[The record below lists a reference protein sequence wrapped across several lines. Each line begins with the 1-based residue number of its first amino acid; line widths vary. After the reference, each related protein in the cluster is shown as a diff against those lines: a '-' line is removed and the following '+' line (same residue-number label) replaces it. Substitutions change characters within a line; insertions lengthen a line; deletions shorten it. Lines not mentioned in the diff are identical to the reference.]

1 MRTLPKGPR
10 PLLLVVAFLLAAG
23 PAAPARPRP
32 VEDSTEA
39 RALKAG
45 EEARGPWW
53 MRQTALLQNGK
64 LATLKTRRW
73 WKKAA
78 ALKPGESVM
87 LDVGGEAKDRMLV
100 RRDTVMLAGNRPAE
114 ALVWIIDDDADG
126 SVLQAGGDRDS
137 DCYVI
142 DYDADGLVD
151 RMVDYIDDNGDGQAD
166 EMDLRIFDTGMLS
179 CALMGRVVSGQG
191 VLWDLKAVDEAAFTF
206 RTCDAS
212 GDKIFTSYKFNPE
225 LGTWSPLGEYPLA
238 FSSGGEK
245 GLRASVRVGAV
256 PEGWDPVKDPDFP
269 VSALFRPWE
278 SGMGVPSAADVRAS
292 YAIEPASGKGSA
304 EFGWGLNLSGL
315 VPLPIAEPAAFNANR
330 RPPQAMAVLDTAAAA
345 ALAAAFE
352 ARETGFSWIEGGE
365 APAPGEAAAGT
376 DPGALGIAWI
386 WERRPMAD
394 SGGPAQKWNVRREWS
409 GKPSA
414 KRELYYSGID
424 RRIHLL
430 GAEEGWLAIGNFAG
444 LGIVGEIRMF
454 DTNGNGIFDRWELT
468 LANST
473 RPIRV
478 TQVEDEKSRPVDA
491 DPAAVAEFYAKEVLP
506 QARTVNDKVI
516 AAVNA
521 VHPYEPPPGLRAAL
535 ASGPENQRRYAQDI
549 VRELAY
555 LALRDYFAA
564 LANQV
569 LLVDPGERDEGGS
582 WGELA
587 NAARTRKGEPALR
600 TESSKAWKIVRLLAD
615 LDSAYGRGD
624 YDRVVAVIAE
634 LGKAGTGA

>member
-1 MRTLPKGPR
+1 MRRTTNGR
-10 PLLLVVAFLLAAG
+10 AALLLFLLGAFLLAAG
-23 PAAPARPRP
+23 LAAWAHPRP
-32 VEDSTEA
+32 DEDTTETK
-39 RALKAG
+39 ALKAG

-53 MRQTALLQNGK
+53 MRQTALLRNGK

-78 ALKPGESVM
+78 ALKPGESLI

-100 RRDTVMLAGNRPAE
+100 RRDAVTLAGNRAAE
-114 ALVWIIDDDADG
+114 ALIWVIDDDADG

-137 DCYVI
+137 DCYVV

-151 RMVDYIDDNGDGQAD
+151 RMVDYIDDNGDGLAD
-166 EMDLRIFDTGMLS
+166 EMDLRIFDLGILS
-179 CALMGRVVSGQG
+179 YALLGRVVSGQG
-191 VLWDLKAVDEAAFTF
+191 VLWDLRGFDEAAFTF
-206 RTCDAS
+206 RTCDPS
-212 GDKIFTSYKFNPE
+212 GDKIFTSYKFDPE

-245 GLRASVRVGAV
+245 GLRASVRIGVV

-269 VSALFRPWE
+269 VSALFHPWE
-278 SGMGVPSAADVRAS
+278 AGMGAPSVADIRLS
-292 YAIEPASGKGSA
+292 YALLPASGKGSQA
-304 EFGWGLNLSGL
+304 FGWGLNLGGL
-315 VPLPIAEPAAFNANR
+315 APLPLAEPAGFNANR
-330 RPPQAMAVLDTAAAA
+330 RPPQAMAAPEPGATA
-345 ALAAAFE
+345 ALAAAFQ
-352 ARETGFSWIEGGE
+352 ARETGFSWIEGNE
-365 APAPGEAAAGT
+365 TPAPGGAA
-376 DPGALGIAWI
+376 PGALGIAWI

-394 SGGPAQKWNVRREWS
+394 SGGPAQKWNVRREWC

-444 LGIVGEIRMF
+444 LGIVGEVRMF

-473 RPIRV
+473 RPVRV

-491 DPAAVAEFYAKEVLP
+491 DPAAVAEFYAKEILP
-506 QARTVNDKVI
+506 QARAENDKVI

-521 VHPYEPPPGLRAAL
+521 VHPYEPPPGLAAAL
-535 ASGPENQRRYAQDI
+535 ASGPETQRRYAQDI
-549 VRELAY
+549 VRELSL

-569 LLVDPGERDEGGS
+569 LFADPGERGEGGT

-587 NAARTRKGEPALR
+587 NQARLRKGEPVLR
-600 TESSKAWKIVRLLAD
+600 TDTSRAWRIVRLLAD
-615 LDSAYGRGD
+615 LDSACGRGD
-624 YDRVVAVIAE
+624 YDRVAAVIAE
-634 LGKAGTGA
+634 LGKAGSGT